1 MDMKT
6 IIVAIIFTILI
17 FLIYKF
23 ILNPQIVDKQQN
35 QCPTGWIYSD
45 PLCTPTYQ
53 TSCSAFNPSKMT
65 SRADKISFSERCGV
79 RWP

>member
-45 PLCTPTYQ
+45 PLCTPT
-53 TSCSAFNPSKMT
+53 
-65 SRADKISFSERCGV
+65 
-79 RWP
+79 